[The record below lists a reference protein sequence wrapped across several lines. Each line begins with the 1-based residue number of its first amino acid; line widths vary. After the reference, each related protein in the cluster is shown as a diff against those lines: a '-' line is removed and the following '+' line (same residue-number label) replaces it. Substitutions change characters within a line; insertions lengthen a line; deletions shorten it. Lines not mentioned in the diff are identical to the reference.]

1 MLGNLWSI
9 EVHIVIIKYHA
20 EFASHLVDWHVKNTC
35 IVYYETPRARKLIQS
50 KFKMKQNLSLSFE
63 SRTKI

>member
-9 EVHIVIIKYHA
+9 EFHIVIHVIKYHA

-35 IVYYETPRARKLIQS
+35 IVYYETPRAR
-50 KFKMKQNLSLSFE
+50 
-63 SRTKI
+63 